1 MNNNTGKNL
10 LYTEKQF
17 KCTYLKNWDCL
28 SLIAILS
35 CLVVFL
41 LQWRQLPFF
50 LDMYYHLG
58 TAKGFQE
65 CAGIPGRN
73 FWEYGPGGAPH
84 LYPPLLHIIMLLFI
98 KTGITDIILLRTMSV
113 AMPAAMMLSVWYI
126 SKKMIDSRVA
136 FFTTFLSLCAS
147 LFLISVSFTPAA
159 SLACIF
165 FIFGLYCIYTK
176 RILTCALLFGL
187 VLYSHIGIFIISI
200 VFLMLARVSKILHT
214 RDFLKILII
223 AIAISTPWFLHII
236 SGMSGITYHAS
247 ANMPIRIYPVI
258 LLFAIIG
265 IRELKRYK
273 LFAVFLFSFIP
284 MLVVYP
290 FRFFCSQGMIALLVF
305 AGIGLSEIYC
315 LAVSKLQENQGLK
328 KYKIFFFVTSLSYL
342 IFFAPSIEF
351 HNRNITFTMSDSLIT
366 SLFEGKEPGHIL
378 STGLYDKKTID
389 NLSMYVKLY
398 SKKSEF
404 IWSNN
409 RYLAGIIG
417 TESGRPT
424 ISGALLEVQ
433 PKDRIHDIH
442 NARVLIII
450 DDGNTGELVK
460 HLLKNNFSAVA
471 EEKLQDTAIRVYKNN
486 TFKPLSLQKIPK
498 PIIGSRVVF
507 ILLAVYSLAVI
518 ISFRKKIKC

>member
-1 MNNNTGKNL
+1 MNKNTSKNL
-10 LYTEKQF
+10 PYTEKQF
-17 KCTYLKNWDCL
+17 KCAYLKNWDCL

-50 LDMYYHLG
+50 LDMYYHLA

-65 CAGIPGRN
+65 CAGIPGHN
-73 FWEYGPGGAPH
+73 FWEYGPGGAAH
-84 LYPPLLHIIMLLFI
+84 LYPPLLHIIMLFFI
-98 KTGITDIILLRTMSV
+98 KIGITDMILLRAMSV
-113 AMPAAMMLSVWYI
+113 ATPVVMMLSVWYI
-126 SKKMIDSRVA
+126 SKKMINSRVA
-136 FFTTFLSLCAS
+136 FFITFLSLCAS

-176 RILTCALLFGL
+176 RILTSALLFGL
-187 VLYSHIGIFIISI
+187 VLYSHIGIFIISV
-200 VFLMLARVSKILHT
+200 VFLMLTRVSKILHA
-214 RDFLKILII
+214 RDFLKILFI
-223 AIAISTPWFLHII
+223 ATAISAPWLVHIL
-236 SGMSGITYHAS
+236 SGMSGVTYHAS

-265 IRELKRYK
+265 VRELKRYK
-273 LFAVFLFSFIP
+273 LFAVFLFSFTP
-284 MLVVYP
+284 MLLVYP
-290 FRFFCSQGMIALLVF
+290 FRFFCSQGMIVLLIF
-305 AGIGLSEIYC
+305 SGIGLSEIYC
-315 LAVSKLQENQGLK
+315 LAVSKIQENQRLR
-328 KYKIFFFVTSLSYL
+328 KYKTFFIATALSYL
-342 IFFAPSIEF
+342 VFFAPSIEF

-389 NLSMYVKLY
+389 NLSMYVKQH
-398 SKKSEF
+398 SKKGEF

-417 TESGRPT
+417 IESGRPT

-433 PKDRIHDIH
+433 PKDRIHDLF

-460 HLLKNNFSAVA
+460 HLLRNNFSAVA
-471 EEKLQDTAIRVYKNN
+471 EEKLQDTKIHVYKNN
-486 TFKPLSLQKIPK
+486 TSEPLSLQKIPK
-498 PIIGSRVVF
+498 PIISSQAVF
-507 ILLAVYSLAVI
+507 MLLAVYSLAVV
-518 ISFRKKIKC
+518 ISFRKKMNC